1 MTDLTLSSPAFD
13 DGEPMPDRC
22 GYTAANVNPPLSVSG
37 VPAEAASLLLL
48 VADADA
54 DDAARRDHWLVWD
67 VAPDRETIPEDW
79 SPATATEGQNDYGE
93 VGYGGPN
100 PADGEHTYRFRLYAL
115 DVPLGLS
122 TSADRAAVTD
132 AATGHI
138 LAKATLEG
146 TYAP

>member
-13 DGEPMPDRC
+13 GGEPMLDRC
-22 GYTAANVNPPLSVSG
+22 GYTADDVNPPLSVSG

-54 DDAARRDHWLVWD
+54 DDPARRDHWLVWD
-67 VAPDRETIPEDW
+67 VPPDREAIPEDW
-79 SPATATEGQNDYGE
+79 SPTTATEGQNDYGE

-115 DVPLGLS
+115 DATLGLS

-138 LAKATLEG
+138 LTKATLEG